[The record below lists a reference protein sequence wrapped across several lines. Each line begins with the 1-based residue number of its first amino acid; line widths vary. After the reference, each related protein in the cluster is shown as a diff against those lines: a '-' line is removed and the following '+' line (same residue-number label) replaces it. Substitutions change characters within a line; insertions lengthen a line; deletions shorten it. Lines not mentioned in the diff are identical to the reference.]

1 MQKLQALCAEGI
13 LAYPNSMEE
22 DKEILDNRQDL
33 TFNQRNCILYR
44 YGEKKILSKLL
55 LYCDKI
61 LPLLDMDF
69 KTARK
74 FVEKTR
80 ELDDCS
86 EYITNSIY
94 YLIKKENSK

>member
-1 MQKLQALCAEGI
+1 MKLQALCAEG
-13 LAYPNSMEE
+13 LTAYPNSMEE
-22 DKEILDNRQDL
+22 DKDILDNRKDL
-33 TFNQRNCILYR
+33 TFNQRNSVLYR
-44 YGEKKILSKLL
+44 FGEKKILSKLL

-74 FVEKTR
+74 IVEKSR

-94 YLIKKENSK
+94 HLIKKENIK

>member
-1 MQKLQALCAEGI
+1 
-13 LAYPNSMEE
+13 MEE
-22 DKEILDNRQDL
+22 DKNILDNNKDL
-33 TFNQRNCILYR
+33 TFNERNCVLYR

-55 LYCDKI
+55 LYCDMI

-74 FVEKTR
+74 IVEKSR

-86 EYITNSIY
+86 DYITNSIY
-94 YLIKKENSK
+94 HLIKKENTK